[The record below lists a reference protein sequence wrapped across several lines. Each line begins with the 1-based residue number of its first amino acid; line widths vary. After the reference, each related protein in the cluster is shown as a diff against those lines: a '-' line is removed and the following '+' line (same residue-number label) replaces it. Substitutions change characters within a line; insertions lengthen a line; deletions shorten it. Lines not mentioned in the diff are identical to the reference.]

1 LDEEFMEMEA
11 FLGMPENELTQTG
24 NRGSGELV
32 GLTLRDDVDWDGNN
46 TSGWSGRPGGY
57 LYSYNFVQSSG
68 GFWWTVG
75 DVEGGVSNAYDR
87 RLYSGTYGVERFS
100 NPKSYAKSIRCLQGT
115 AGCTDA
121 GACNYDASASADNG
135 ACEYTSCLGC
145 MDSAACNFD
154 NEATIND
161 ADNCILPGTTGD
173 SCDDGDAYT
182 FNDVV
187 DATGCECVGTPMVAV
202 NGSGPCAGE
211 NVVTYDDHDY
221 TLVEIGT
228 QCWFAE
234 NLQANS
240 YSNGATIPYRADAVD
255 WSAMSVGAQVE
266 ANGDAMLLS
275 NYGRV
280 YNSYAVQDGRGLCPA
295 GWHVPSDAEWTN
307 LMDEWGGLA
316 VAGAALKSTSLD
328 APAWNGTNAAGFFG
342 LPSGQR
348 AADGSFIEFD
358 ARGSW
363 WSSTLSGSATNYW
376 NYQLSDDAFAERDQD
391 GAPASGLSVR
401 CLQD

>member
-1 LDEEFMEMEA
+1 MD
-11 FLGMPENELTQTG
+11 
-24 NRGSGELV
+24 
-32 GLTLRDDVDWDGNN
+32 N
-46 TSGWSGRPGGY
+46 T
-57 LYSYNFVQSSG
+57 
-68 GFWWTVG
+68 
-75 DVEGGVSNAYDR
+75 
-87 RLYSGTYGVERFS
+87 
-100 NPKSYAKSIRCLQGT
+100 
-115 AGCTDA
+115 
-121 GACNYDASASADNG
+121 
-135 ACEYTSCLGC
+135 
-145 MDSAACNFD
+145 ACNFD
-154 NEATIND
+154 LTATIND
-161 ADNCILPGTTGD
+161 ADNCILPGTTGE
-173 SCDDGDAYT
+173 SCDDGDAFT

-187 DATGCECVGTPMVAV
+187 DATGCECVGTPMVAA

-211 NVVTYDDHDY
+211 NVVTYDEHDY
-221 TLVEIGT
+221 TLVEIGA

-234 NLQANS
+234 NLQADS
-240 YSNGATIPYRADAVD
+240 YSNGATIPYRADAAD
-255 WSAMSVGAQVE
+255 WSAMTIGAQVE
-266 ANGDAMLLS
+266 ANGDAALSS

-295 GWHVPSDAEWTN
+295 GWHVPSDTEWTN
-307 LMDEWGGLA
+307 LMDGLGGLA

-376 NYQLSDDAFAERDQD
+376 NYQLSDDASAERDQD
-391 GAPASGLSVR
+391 GAPGSGLSVR